1 MDWTKAKETMW
12 TQEKESIIMGPYD
25 YISKQP
31 GKDIRKQMIAAFNVW
46 LKVPEQSLET
56 ITRVIA
62 MLHNASLLYVV
73 LPFL

>member
-1 MDWTKAKETMW
+1 MDWTKAKEVKW
-12 TQEKESIIMGPYD
+12 THEKESIIMGPYD

-46 LKVPEQSLET
+46 LKVPEQSLEI

-62 MLHNASLLYVV
+62 MLHNASLL
-73 LPFL
+73 

>member
-1 MDWTKAKETMW
+1 MDWTKAKEGLW
-12 TQEKESIIMGPYD
+12 TPEKESIIMGPYD

-46 LKVPEQSLET
+46 LKVPEQSLAI

-62 MLHNASLLYVV
+62 MLHNASLL
-73 LPFL
+73 

>member
-1 MDWTKAKETMW
+1 MDWTKAKEVMW

-46 LKVPEQSLET
+46 LKVPEQSLAI

-62 MLHNASLLYVV
+62 MLHNASLL
-73 LPFL
+73 